1 MSFVLSSMKAR
12 TQEGLQGIELERK
25 SIVRESDH
33 SLLDAVRKRVVYCS

>member
-12 TQEGLQGIELERK
+12 TQDGLQGIELELK

-33 SLLDAVRKRVVYCS
+33 SLLVTVRKAGSLL

>member
-12 TQEGLQGIELERK
+12 TQEGLELK

-33 SLLDAVRKRVVYCS
+33 SLLVAVRKVGSLL